1 MRLSLLAIALVAATA
16 PSLGEAQATLNRFRA
31 SETPDDAFHLSRPT
45 ALGHLDFGAQL
56 HLDYAHDPLVYEQTL
71 GDPDTEAAAVVA
83 HQLTATLGF
92 AFGLVDRVVIFAGLP
107 VNLVVSGD
115 DDPLGANEAD
125 GAGLGD
131 AHLGA
136 RVRILGEPDETIGL
150 AGQLTLTFPTGGGSY
165 RGDGFLSFHPELLF
179 EARPEPVRVMVNLG
193 FRIREN
199 QELAGDVLVGDELT
213 FGLGVAVPV
222 LGSHRDP
229 YSDRVD
235 VHAQLYGAATT
246 GDFFGRE
253 STPFEGTVGAKLH
266 RPSGWVTGLSVGTGL
281 SRSVGSPDVR
291 VIAMAGW
298 RSPPPPRPEPE
309 SDGADECPDEEEDL
323 DGFQDEDGCPDP
335 DNDADGVLDPD
346 DECPLEPGPTYNQGC
361 PDPDP
366 DEDGL
371 PNSVDECDDDPEDRD
386 GFEDD
391 DGCPDPDNDGDGVLD
406 EPDRCPLAPGPVENE
421 GCPDRD
427 GDGVIDPIDN
437 CPDEP
442 GPASNQGCEE
452 EQQVVIRDDR
462 LEILDHIYFD
472 HDAAH
477 IRRRSHGLL
486 RNIAQVLQNHPEI
499 DHIRIEGHT
508 DNSGEHDYN
517 MRLSDSRAHA
527 VRDFLIDNGV
537 AAGRLTA
544 HGFGE
549 TRPLQTN
556 DTREGRAANRRV
568 EFNLG
573 LATPE

>member
-1 MRLSLLAIALVAATA
+1 MRLSLLAFVLLAAA
-16 PSLGEAQATLNRFRA
+16 PAVGEAQVTLNRFRA
-31 SETPDDAFHLSRPT
+31 AETPDDAFQLSRPT
-45 ALGHLDFGAQL
+45 ALGHLDLGAQL
-56 HLDYAHDPLVYEQTL
+56 HLDYAHDPLVYEQVM

-92 AFGLVDRVVIFAGLP
+92 AFGLVDRVVVYAGLP
-107 VNLVVSGD
+107 VNLVMSGD
-115 DDPLGANEAD
+115 EDTLGANGAD
-125 GAGLGD
+125 GTGLGD

-136 RVRILGEPDETIGL
+136 RVRILGEPEDTIGL

-165 RGDGFLSFHPELLF
+165 RGDDFLSVHPELLF

-193 FRIREN
+193 FRIRED
-199 QELAGDVLVGDELT
+199 QRLAGGVPVGDELT
-213 FGLGVAVPV
+213 FGLGVAAPV
-222 LGSHRDP
+222 LGNHRDP

-253 STPFEGTVGAKLH
+253 GTPLEGTVGAKLH
-266 RPSGWVTGLSVGTGL
+266 RPSGWVAGLAVGTGL
-281 SRSVGSPDVR
+281 SRGVGSPDVR

-309 SDGADECPDEEEDL
+309 AVASDDECPDEDEDI

-335 DNDADGVLDPD
+335 DNDSDGTLDPD
-346 DECPLEPGPTYNQGC
+346 DECPLEPGPPYHAGC
-361 PDPDP
+361 PDPDD

-371 PNSVDECDDDPEDRD
+371 PNSVDDCPTDPEDRD

-406 EPDRCPLAPGPVENE
+406 EPDRCPLAPGPAENE

-452 EQQVVIRDDR
+452 EQQVVIREDR
-462 LEILDHIYFD
+462 LEILDTIYFD
-472 HDAAH
+472 HDETS
-477 IRRRSHGLL
+477 ISRRSYALL
-486 RNIAQVLQNHPEI
+486 RNIAQVLENHP
-499 DHIRIEGHT
+499 DLDVRIEGHT

-517 MRLSDSRAHA
+517 IRLSDARAHA
-527 VRDFLIDNGV
+527 VRDFLVENGV
-537 AAGRLTA
+537 AAERLEA
-544 HGFGE
+544 HGYGE
-549 TRPLQTN
+549 TRPLESN
-556 DTREGRAANRRV
+556 ATREGRAVNRRV

-573 LATPE
+573 SAAEED